1 MSHDDLKSENL
12 DLARTLQA
20 VNDRLSDIETRL
32 DSGLREPHPQ
42 PQSSPTVDQAD
53 QTQSQDTPAP
63 AQGLGPDSNQPSS
76 IAYDSDNAFLDIQR
90 QFESLRDRLSR
101 IQIPSYCKVNDSA
114 VGIKS
119 ECKPTLKVITKS
131 ARFAETGL
139 RVLAVLQ
146 GPHQGQYTLTE
157 NDLQSIYTI
166 FYAQVNYLQSEYSN
180 LVVRSTFDDETGR
193 LFRSFENNTQA
204 FSQRSLTNVRLTAE
218 LSALSNRTS
227 SRSSTNSRTN
237 TFRGR
242 GQTFNAAHSYP
253 RQPYQFYISRGSP
266 RMDFATT
273 RRDDA

>member
-1 MSHDDLKSENL
+1 MYVKD
-12 DLARTLQA
+12 ARPTCTIAPIIDVGEKCPAYMQA
-20 VNDRLSDIETRL
+20 AP
-32 DSGLREPHPQ
+32 EPPFCI
-42 PQSSPTVDQAD
+42 
-53 QTQSQDTPAP
+53 
-63 AQGLGPDSNQPSS
+63 LLSS

-139 RVLAVLQ
+139 RVLAALQ

-157 NDLQSIYTI
+157 NDLQSLYTI

-204 FSQRSLTNVRLTAE
+204 FSQRSLTNVQLAAE

-253 RQPYQFYISRGSP
+253 RRPYQFYNSRGST
-266 RMDFATT
+266 RMDFPTT

>member
-20 VNDRLSDIETRL
+20 INDRLSDIETRL

-42 PQSSPTVDQAD
+42 PQSCPTVDQAD
-53 QTQSQDTPAP
+53 QTHSQDTPAP
-63 AQGLGPDSNQPSS
+63 AQGLGPDSNLPSS

-101 IQIPSYCKVNDSA
+101 IQIPTYCKVNDSA

-139 RVLAVLQ
+139 RVLPALQ

-157 NDLQSIYTI
+157 NDLQSFYTI

-180 LVVRSTFDDETGR
+180 LAVRSTFDDETGR

-204 FSQRSLTNVRLTAE
+204 ILQRSLTNV
-218 LSALSNRTS
+218 
-227 SRSSTNSRTN
+227 
-237 TFRGR
+237 
-242 GQTFNAAHSYP
+242 
-253 RQPYQFYISRGSP
+253 
-266 RMDFATT
+266 
-273 RRDDA
+273 

>member
-20 VNDRLSDIETRL
+20 IKDRLPDIETRL

-63 AQGLGPDSNQPSS
+63 AQGLGPDSNLPSS

-119 ECKPTLKVITKS
+119 
-131 ARFAETGL
+131 
-139 RVLAVLQ
+139 Q
-146 GPHQGQYTLTE
+146 GNHQV
-157 NDLQSIYTI
+157 S
-166 FYAQVNYLQSEYSN
+166 QV
-180 LVVRSTFDDETGR
+180 
-193 LFRSFENNTQA
+193 
-204 FSQRSLTNVRLTAE
+204 
-218 LSALSNRTS
+218 
-227 SRSSTNSRTN
+227 
-237 TFRGR
+237 
-242 GQTFNAAHSYP
+242 
-253 RQPYQFYISRGSP
+253 
-266 RMDFATT
+266 
-273 RRDDA
+273 RRDWR